1 MGISGISPWSL
12 LLILAILVLLFGTKR
27 IRHLGK
33 DVGIMLK
40 SFQSSMDDENT
51 SAKTK
56 TTKRAKKK

>member
-33 DVGIMLK
+33 DVSIMLK